1 MELYGAKLNQM
12 ELSGAKMVGKV
23 ASVGRGEGGGGWKG
37 EWRGNGFGGDVGVE
51 AAAQV
56 GSG

>member
-1 MELYGAKLNQM
+1 M